1 MAQGEWIERQ
11 TPQKIK
17 NRERSGWKNHLP
29 IRYVLSTAVGARP
42 AETGTTPMKPRSV
55 LFAALLITIAALPA
69 QAGFPGSNGKIAFV
83 SDRDGNQEIYTMN
96 PDGSG
101 QLNITNNPA
110 NDYDPAWSPDGT
122 RIAFTSERD
131 NGREIYVMNG
141 DGSGVTRL
149 TNDPA
154 LDWTPAWS
162 PDGTKIVFTSFR
174 AGGGE
179 IFVMN
184 ADGSG
189 VVQLTDNTTYDRH
202 PKWSPNGSK
211 IAFESQPSYSDWEI
225 MVMNAD
231 GSGATQLTN
240 NSNLDFEPD
249 WSPDSTKIVWRT
261 GQFGDSGEIAV
272 MNADGTGAV
281 NLTNDLLVYDAQ
293 PAWAPDGTRIAYAS
307 VQGSD
312 SDIRLMNPDGTGK
325 VTITTSS
332 GQDYDPDWGP
342 TSGPPPSTF
351 ALTVTKS
358 GQGSVSSAPSGIKC
372 GRDCSESYAAGTAVV
387 LTAKAGRGYSFTGWS
402 GACSGTGTC
411 TVTMNAD
418 KTVTATLS
426 SG

>member
-1 MAQGEWIERQ
+1 M
-11 TPQKIK
+11 KF
-17 NRERSGWKNHLP
+17 L
-29 IRYVLSTAVGARP
+29 
-42 AETGTTPMKPRSV
+42 AE
-55 LFAALLITIAALPA
+55 
-69 QAGFPGSNGKIAFV
+69 
-83 SDRDGNQEIYTMN
+83 
-96 PDGSG
+96 
-101 QLNITNNPA
+101 
-110 NDYDPAWSPDGT
+110 
-122 RIAFTSERD
+122 
-131 NGREIYVMNG
+131 
-141 DGSGVTRL
+141 RL
-149 TNDPA
+149 TCKAQEGHETNHPQHYARNENGEVLEWPNDSYA
-154 LDWTPAWS
+154 VL
-162 PDGTKIVFTSFR
+162 
-174 AGGGE
+174 
-179 IFVMN
+179 
-184 ADGSG
+184 
-189 VVQLTDNTTYDRH
+189 H
-202 PKWSPNGSK
+202 PRR
-211 IAFESQPSYSDWEI
+211 
-225 MVMNAD
+225 
-231 GSGATQLTN
+231 
-240 NSNLDFEPD
+240 PD

-293 PAWAPDGTRIAYAS
+293 PAWASDGTRIAYAS

-325 VTITTSS
+325 GTITTSS

-411 TVTMNAD
+411 TVTMNAA
-418 KTVTATLS
+418 KTVTATFS